1 MQNKVE
7 IYERNYKRIQDK
19 IANIGGI
26 TKAIM
31 TYAFIINIPINK
43 YKTFYDVEKIL
54 INNTNKKK
62 LSIIL

>member
-7 IYERNYKRIQDK
+7 IYERNYKRIQDV
-19 IANIGGI
+19 ISNIGGI
-26 TKAIM
+26 SKAIM
-31 TYAFIINIPINK
+31 ICAFITNIPINK

-62 LSIIL
+62 HSIIL